1 MDEKDSRI
9 KELEAEVTK
18 LRTELENTKQHLK
31 RYTAPGYKKEY
42 YEKNKEAQ
50 KLRVKNHRERT
61 GYKYIPTPEKKKA
74 ANRKYYLKKKEREAE
89 AKKKATENV
98 GNIEE

>member
-1 MDEKDSRI
+1 MDEENLSLK
-9 KELEAEVTK
+9 KEVAE
-18 LRTELENTKQHLK
+18 LRTELEAVKEHLK
-31 RYTAPGYKKEY
+31 RYTNPGYKKEY

-89 AKKKATENV
+89 SKKKATENV

>member
-1 MDEKDSRI
+1 MDDLKKLEEENRVLKE
-9 KELEAEVTK
+9 ELEIVKE
-18 LRTELENTKQHLK
+18 HLK
-31 RYTAPGYKKEY
+31 KYTAPGYKKAY

-50 KLRVKNHRERT
+50 KLRVKQHRERT

-89 AKKKATENV
+89 AKKEAIENV